1 MLGRWRFFCVYYY
14 GEMASNLRQAF
25 RETRLFHFYKSISAW
40 GEYLWWKL
48 RAVPGA
54 GAPHLVKQ
62 RMIAEFAS
70 KFNLGVLVETG
81 TNYAHMLYVN
91 QNRFREIYSIE
102 LDNRRAESARR
113 KFANHPN
120 IHVLQGDSAKV
131 LPALL
136 PALKEPCLFWLD
148 GHDFDVSTPVKQE
161 LEAIYKYPAQGHV
174 LLIDDARW
182 FDGRTEY
189 PTMEAL
195 REKTAGEYPG
205 RVVEVKH
212 DIIRIY
218 TPPGAPLH
226 SR

>member
-1 MLGRWRFFCVYYY
+1 
-14 GEMASNLRQAF
+14 
-25 RETRLFHFYKSISAW
+25 
-40 GEYLWWKL
+40 
-48 RAVPGA
+48 
-54 GAPHLVKQ
+54 LVKQ
-62 RMIAEFAS
+62 RTIAEFAS
-70 KFNLGVLVETG
+70 KFNLRVLVETG

-102 LDNRRAESARR
+102 LDDRKAESARR
-113 KFANHPN
+113 KASSHPN
-120 IHVLQGDSAKV
+120 IRVLQGNSANV
-131 LPALL
+131 LPQLL
-136 PALKEPCLFWLD
+136 PALKESCLFWLD
-148 GHDFDVSTPVKQE
+148 AHDFDIATPVKQE
-161 LEAIYKYPAQGHV
+161 LDAIYKYPAQGHV

-205 RVVEVKH
+205 RVVEVKD

-218 TPPGAPLH
+218 TPPGAPFR

>member
-1 MLGRWRFFCVYYY
+1 
-14 GEMASNLRQAF
+14 MASKLRDAF
-25 RETRLFHFYKSISAW
+25 RETQLFHFYKSISTW
-40 GEYLWWKL
+40 GEYASWKL
-48 RAVPGA
+48 RNVPGA

-70 KFNLGVLVETG
+70 RFNLQILVETG

-91 QNRFREIYSIE
+91 KDRFREIYSVE
-102 LDNRRAESARR
+102 LDEHRAQSARR

-131 LPALL
+131 LPQLL

-148 GHDFDVSTPVKQE
+148 GHDFDISTPVKQE
-161 LEAIYKYPAQGHV
+161 LDAIYEHPVRGHV

-182 FDGRTEY
+182 FDGRTQY
-189 PTMEAL
+189 PTLEQL
-195 REKTAGEYPG
+195 REKTDRVYPS
-205 RVVEVKH
+205 RTVEVKD

-218 TPPGAPLH
+218 DPQNGS
-226 SR
+226 SRF

>member
-1 MLGRWRFFCVYYY
+1 
-14 GEMASNLRQAF
+14 MASNLRQAF
-25 RETRLFHFYKSISAW
+25 RETRLFHFYKGISAR
-40 GEYLWWKL
+40 GEYLSWKL

-62 RMIAEFAS
+62 RTIAEFAS
-70 KFNLGVLVETG
+70 RFNLRVLVETG

-102 LDNRRAESARR
+102 LDDRRAASARR
-113 KFANHPN
+113 KFASHPN
-120 IHVLQGDSAKV
+120 IHILRGDSAKV
-131 LPALL
+131 LPQLL

-148 GHDFDVSTPVKQE
+148 GHDFDISTPVKQE
-161 LEAIYKYPAQGHV
+161 LDAIYKYPAQGHV

-205 RVVEVKH
+205 RVAEVKD

-218 TPPGAPLH
+218 PSPGASPR

>member
-1 MLGRWRFFCVYYY
+1 
-14 GEMASNLRQAF
+14 MASNIGQAF
-25 RETRLFHFYKSISAW
+25 RETRLFHFYKGISAW
-40 GEYLWWKL
+40 GEYLSWKF

-62 RMIAEFAS
+62 KTIVEFAS
-70 KFNLGVLVETG
+70 KFNLRVLVETG

-91 QNRFREIYSIE
+91 KNRFREIYSIE
-102 LDNRRAESARR
+102 LDDRRAESARR

-120 IHVLQGDSAKV
+120 IHVLQGNSADV
-131 LPALL
+131 LPRLL

-148 GHDFDVSTPVKQE
+148 AHDFDISTPVKQE
-161 LEAIYKYPAQGHV
+161 LDAIYNYPAQAHV

-189 PTMEAL
+189 PTMKTL
-195 REKTAGEYPG
+195 RETTAGEYPG
-205 RVVEVKH
+205 RVVEVKD

-218 TPPGAPLH
+218 TPSVAPLR
-226 SR
+226 SS